1 MDMSEFIEAP
11 RILYACRECLVI
23 NKVPGESAEPAEA
36 GSLINLP
43 RILAAQFGNTEQA
56 GGETGEPFMPAAVHR
71 LDVPVSGCVLFA
83 RTPGALAALSA
94 SFAQGRVEKNYWA
107 LVEMPGTVPEER
119 GELVHW
125 IKTDTR
131 RNKSTAYDEPGP
143 GRKKALL
150 RYSIRGRGIH
160 YLFLEIE
167 LITGRH
173 HQIRAQLAARG
184 LHIKGDLKYGSR
196 RSEKR
201 GGIGLHSYSLSFPDP
216 VRPERIIRVSGDPPF
231 TDSLW
236 DAFKNA
242 GNPRAAPLP
251 PV

>member
-1 MDMSEFIEAP
+1 METALGEFIEAP
-11 RILYACRECLVI
+11 RILYAGRECLVI
-23 NKVPGESAEPAEA
+23 NKIPGESAEPAEA
-36 GSLINLP
+36 GNLVNLP
-43 RILAAQFGNTEQA
+43 RILAAQFGNT
-56 GGETGEPFMPAAVHR
+56 GGLSMPAAVHR
-71 LDVPVSGCVLFA
+71 LDIPVSGCVLFA
-83 RTPGALAALSA
+83 RTAAALASLSA
-94 SFAQGRVEKNYWA
+94 AFARGLVEKNYWA
-107 LVEMPGTVPEER
+107 LVEMPETLPEER

-131 RNKSTAYDEPGP
+131 RNKSIAYDEPGP

-150 RYSIRGRGIH
+150 RYAIRGRGIR

-167 LITGRH
+167 LVTGRH

-201 GGIGLHSYSLSFPDP
+201 GGIGLHSYSLAFPDP
-216 VRPERIIRVSGDPPF
+216 ARPEQILRVSGEPPF
-231 TDSLW
+231 ADTLW